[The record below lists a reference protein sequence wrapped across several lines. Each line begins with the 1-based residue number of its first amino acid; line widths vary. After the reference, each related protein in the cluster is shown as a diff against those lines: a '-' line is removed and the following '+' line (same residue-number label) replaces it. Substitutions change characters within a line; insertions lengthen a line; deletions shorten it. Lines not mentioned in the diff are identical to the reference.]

1 MPNSQP
7 RRGRRPKRYSQAER
21 LSRMVRTLASLA
33 STMNELAHEFD
44 ITRRQV
50 YRDLQRIEEEG
61 HPLTHTEEPGER
73 LWQLPLGYR
82 GLPPLTLSPY
92 ELMSLQLARAEL
104 AHLDGTPF
112 VEDLDNV
119 LAKFRASLPAKTINH
134 YDRIPQVFA
143 PLPKPIRSYSHK
155 AAIMRDLRKALLL
168 QLTIEIDYRKPGSR
182 TPQCYRVDPYALVLY
197 QRGLYLAGL
206 SWTAKQERTF
216 AVMRMET
223 IRLTEE
229 RFELPDRYAGQSRF
243 GPLFGL
249 MEERP
254 RKVVLHVQANIAHLF
269 QECQW
274 HPTQR
279 ETPLRGGGLAVSFTA
294 GGLEEIAWWVL
305 SYGERVKVIAPVA
318 LVRLVTD
325 KLAKALQRYP
335 RSLSV

>member
-1 MPNSQP
+1 MQISKS
-7 RRGRRPKRYSQAER
+7 RIGRRPKRYSQAER
-21 LSRMVRTLASLA
+21 LSRMVRTLASRA
-33 STMNELAHEFD
+33 STMKDLAQEFD
-44 ITRRQV
+44 ITRRQA

-112 VEDLDNV
+112 VEDLDNI

-134 YDRIPQVFA
+134 YDRILQVFA
-143 PLPKPIRSYSHK
+143 PLPKPIRSYGHK
-155 AAIMRDLRKALLL
+155 AAILHDLRKALLL
-168 QLTIEIDYRKPGSR
+168 QLTIDIDYRKPGSQ

-206 SWTAKQERTF
+206 SRVSKKERTF
-216 AVMRMET
+216 AVVRMEG
-223 IRLTEE
+223 IRLTED
-229 RFELPDRYAGQSRF
+229 RFEVPDLYAVQSKF
-243 GPLFGL
+243 GALFGL
-249 MEERP
+249 MEEP
-254 RKVVLHVQANIAHLF
+254 PQKVLLHVHPDIAHVF

-274 HPTQR
+274 HATQQVK
-279 ETPLRGGGLAVSFTA
+279 PLRNGGLAVSFTA

-305 SYGERVKVIAPVA
+305 SYGERVKVMAPPE
-318 LVRLVTD
+318 LVRLVTE
-325 KLAKALQRYP
+325 KLTKTLRRYP
-335 RSLSV
+335 QPHSL